1 MWPLRIVRL
10 IYVAELSTYSPQLA
24 GLYNCTCI
32 SPADQAVYQ
41 TLADILNKYRRYII
55 PTHSLIPSV
64 IKYLDLFYSNAR
76 GPGLMGAVSF
86 KYVDDILLEP
96 EIRTDIL
103 SAGTVV
109 YR

>member
-1 MWPLRIVRL
+1 MSSRQV
-10 IYVAELSTYSPQLA
+10 STYSTATQLT
-24 GLYNCTCI
+24 GRYNCTCI
-32 SPADQAVYQ
+32 SPVRPTADQAVYQ
-41 TLADILNKYRRYII
+41 ALADILNKYRRYII

-96 EIRTDIL
+96 EIRADIL
-103 SAGTVV
+103 SRGTVV